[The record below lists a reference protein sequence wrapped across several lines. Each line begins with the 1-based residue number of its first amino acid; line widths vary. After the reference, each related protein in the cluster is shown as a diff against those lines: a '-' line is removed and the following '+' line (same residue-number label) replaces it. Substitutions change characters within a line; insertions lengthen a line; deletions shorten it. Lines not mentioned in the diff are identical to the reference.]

1 MQDETLSEL
10 APVLAPLFIGILL
23 VAPFTIRRALRPL
36 GRLSAEAALIEPSR
50 TDVRLQETGVPSE
63 ILPLVRAINTALQ
76 RIDEGFELQRRFTTN
91 AAHELRT
98 PLAIL
103 RARIDG
109 LEDGEA
115 KSGLSKDV
123 ERMTRLVSQL
133 LTAGR
138 LEMQPPSLDGSVDL
152 AAIAR
157 ETVERLAI
165 LPAAREHELRLHLPE
180 RPVIIRGE
188 EEALG
193 DALRNLIDN
202 ALAHSPAGKPVEIMV
217 GGGWQRRGP
226 RPRAWRPARASRA
239 DLRALLAGEQ
249 IGRRG
254 RRPRAFHRARHRQG
268 PSRQHQRR
276 RQSGRRHHLSA
287 RFPAPPSRLEPGER
301 GIFRG
306 T

>member
-1 MQDETLSEL
+1 VAHE
-10 APVLAPLFIGILL
+10 PHHFN
-23 VAPFTIRRALRPL
+23 VAPGLALEP
-36 GRLSAEAALIEPSR
+36 AA
-50 TDVRLQETGVPSE
+50 
-63 ILPLVRAINTALQ
+63 
-76 RIDEGFELQRRFTTN
+76 
-91 AAHELRT
+91 T

-115 KSGLSKDV
+115 KTGLSKDV

-138 LEMQPPSLDGSVDL
+138 LEMQPPSLDDSVDL

-180 RPVIIRGE
+180 QPVIIRGE

-202 ALAHSPAGKPVEIMV
+202 ALAHSPAGKAVEILV
-217 GGGWQRRGP
+217 AEDGSIEVRDRGPGIPPAQREQIFERFWRASKSGGEGAGLGLSIVRAIVKGHRGSISVADNPGGGT
-226 RPRAWRPARASRA
+226 
-239 DLRALLAGEQ
+239 
-249 IGRRG
+249 
-254 RRPRAFHRARHRQG
+254 
-268 PSRQHQRR
+268 
-276 RQSGRRHHLSA
+276 
-287 RFPAPPSRLEPGER
+287 
-301 GIFRG
+301 IFRLVFARVRRD
-306 T
+306 